1 MKGIIIMAYKY
12 IFLDLDGTLTDSKEG
27 ILNCVKYALEKMG
40 TPLPEPAELNKFI
53 GPPLFVSFTE
63 FCGYSPEDARRAITF
78 YRERFSDI
86 GIFEN
91 KVYDGAEK
99 FLNRLIDS
107 ARIPVLATSKPKI
120 YADRIVVRYGLR
132 PYLKLVVGAEL
143 NGTRDSKAEI
153 IEYAIDKLEIKDRS
167 RILMVG
173 DRRQD
178 IEGAKQCGIDSC
190 GVSYGY
196 AAPGELESAG
206 ADNIAAD
213 FDELYN
219 IIINK

>member
-1 MKGIIIMAYKY
+1 MKYKY

-27 ILNCVKYALEKMG
+27 ILNCVRYALEKMG
-40 TPLPEPAELNKFI
+40 APIPDASELNKFI
-53 GPPLFVSFTE
+53 GPPLMVSFSE
-63 FCGYSPEDARRAITF
+63 FCGFSPEDSRRAVTF
-78 YRERFSDI
+78 YRERFSGI

-91 KVYDGAEK
+91 RVYDGAEE
-99 FLNRLIDS
+99 FLAKLTAS
-107 ARIPVLATSKPKI
+107 SRIPVLTTSKPKV

-143 NGTRDSKAEI
+143 DGTRDSKAEV
-153 IEYAIDKLEIKDRS
+153 IEYAIEKLGIEDRS

-206 ADNIAAD
+206 AGRIAAG
-213 FDELYN
+213 FNELYDM
-219 IIINK
+219 IIHA

>member
-1 MKGIIIMAYKY
+1 MYMKYKY

-27 ILNCVKYALEKMG
+27 ILNCVRYALEKMG
-40 TPLPEPAELNKFI
+40 SPIPAELNKFI
-53 GPPLFVSFTE
+53 GPPLMVSFTE
-63 FCGYSPEDARRAITF
+63 FCGYSETEARRAVEF
-78 YRERFSDI
+78 YRERFSEI

-91 KVYDGAEK
+91 RAYDGAEA
-99 FLNRLIDS
+99 FLERLIKS
-107 ARIPVLATSKPKI
+107 SRIPVLATSKPKV

-143 NGTRDSKAEI
+143 DGTRDSKAEV
-153 IEYAIDKLEIKDRS
+153 IEYAIEKLGIEDRS

-178 IEGAKQCGIDSC
+178 IEGAKTCGVDSC

-196 AAPGELESAG
+196 AVPGELETAG
-206 ADNIAAD
+206 AGKIVSG

-219 IIINK
+219 YIVTQ